1 MVAGLPDLEVRC
13 QVFHSRIFSWLHI
26 YLFCCLLRRSGSRLL
41 DGSLSRWV
49 YHAHHFRAQA
59 CTAPLPFPS
68 TFVPPTRL
76 YPLPCGVSGRATCAD
91 PGLVSGF
98 ASCLKQWASR
108 RFRGLACTQAVVF
121 MTPEQKMHRADI
133 QSGHSP
139 PRRFASSTPP
149 TEIPGHAA
157 SGGRPRR
164 HLRLRASAFDP
175 CHLRARRA
183 LHVHEHGGEPTF
195 GLQEAKRTRRK
206 LEEDGMICPCTFAH
220 TLPRLRAPV
229 ENGPGCDRQAW
240 VALTGHKN
248 IFRSLPST

>member
-1 MVAGLPDLEVRC
+1 MPSFSLAHLLLATYLSLLLSPSAVRIPPPRWILIALGLPR
-13 QVFHSRIFSWLHI
+13 
-26 YLFCCLLRRSGSRLL
+26 
-41 DGSLSRWV
+41 
-49 YHAHHFRAQA
+49 
-59 CTAPLPFPS
+59 P
-68 TFVPPTRL
+68 
-76 YPLPCGVSGRATCAD
+76 PLPCTGLHSPPAFSVNFCSPHAPLSAALWSLRTCHLCG
-91 PGLVSGF
+91 PGPRFGLRLF
-98 ASCLKQWASR
+98 IKQWASR

-157 SGGRPRR
+157 AGGRPRR